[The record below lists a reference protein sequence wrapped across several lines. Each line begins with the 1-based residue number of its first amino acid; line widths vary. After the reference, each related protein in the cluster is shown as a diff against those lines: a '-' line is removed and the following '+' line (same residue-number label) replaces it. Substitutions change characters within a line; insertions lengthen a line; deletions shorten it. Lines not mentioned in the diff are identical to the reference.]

1 MRNDPQVID
10 LVTRAR
16 NGERSAWEALVERY
30 SPLVWSICR
39 RWQLDRTDAEDV
51 GQAVWLRLLEHLD
64 YLRDPAAL
72 PGWLATTTKRECY
85 QVQDAAYRSA
95 HRQAFG
101 ESVLDLEDLP
111 DRQSPTAEEELIVA
125 ERHAALREAFGDLP
139 LDCQRLLALLIADPP
154 VPYAEISS
162 RLGIAVGSIGPYRS
176 RSLDRLRR
184 HPAIAAL
191 MDTEAAGSPRGLSS
205 LAVAAASDQTGSMAL
220 IAVTDLAAS
229 NPAVGLVCHDRGL
242 TRSPRP
248 PHRRLRRADR
258 HHLPDPR
265 RGAGHAQRQRL
276 PGNRNR
282 RHRSVAGRLTRR
294 SPNVIDSLKGNRA
307 SSRRHARGRAVGW
320 HDRVAAQ
327 LVFRPGRGVT
337 EQTARV
343 ACGGSRSGC
352 GRRACRRS

>member
-154 VPYAEISS
+154 VPYTEISS

-205 LAVAAASDQTGSMAL
+205 LAVRRGVGSVRRLDSA
-220 IAVTDLAAS
+220 
-229 NPAVGLVCHDRGL
+229 
-242 TRSPRP
+242 
-248 PHRRLRRADR
+248 HRRY
-258 HHLPDPR
+258 
-265 RGAGHAQRQRL
+265 
-276 PGNRNR
+276 
-282 RHRSVAGRLTRR
+282 
-294 SPNVIDSLKGNRA
+294 
-307 SSRRHARGRAVGW
+307 
-320 HDRVAAQ
+320 
-327 LVFRPGRGVT
+327 
-337 EQTARV
+337 
-343 ACGGSRSGC
+343 
-352 GRRACRRS
+352 

>member
-72 PGWLATTTKRECY
+72 PGWLATTTRRECY

-95 HRQAFG
+95 YRQAFG
-101 ESVLDLEDLP
+101 ESVPDLEDLP
-111 DRQSPTAEEELIVA
+111 DRQSPTADDELIAA
-125 ERHAALREAFGDLP
+125 ERQAALREAFQDLP
-139 LDCQRLLALLIADPP
+139 PDCQHLLALLIADPP

-191 MDTEAAGSPRGLSS
+191 MDAEAAGSPRGLSS
-205 LAVAAASDQTGSMAL
+205 LAVR
-220 IAVTDLAAS
+220 
-229 NPAVGLVCHDRGL
+229 PAVRSTMQDRLSSGSASTRKFGSPRLVVAPDPAATSPCGAAGYSHRSVRRLQRIHSALRCRCRGLIRHDRGR
-242 TRSPRP
+242 TRLPRP
-248 PHRRLRRADR
+248 PH
-258 HHLPDPR
+258 
-265 RGAGHAQRQRL
+265 
-276 PGNRNR
+276 
-282 RHRSVAGRLTRR
+282 
-294 SPNVIDSLKGNRA
+294 
-307 SSRRHARGRAVGW
+307 
-320 HDRVAAQ
+320 
-327 LVFRPGRGVT
+327 
-337 EQTARV
+337 
-343 ACGGSRSGC
+343 
-352 GRRACRRS
+352 